1 MEWYVDNKESFE
13 ERQKYIEKIMKEK
26 QKQIEKLK
34 FEASCLFFLHT
45 TLKNNGWE
53 KKSTTTV

>member
-13 ERQKYIEKIMKEK
+13 ERQKYIGQLIDEK

-34 FEASCLFFLHT
+34 FEASCLFFLYT
-45 TLKNNGWE
+45 TLKNIGWE
-53 KKSTTTV
+53 KK